1 MLFFFLA
8 VSFTLQ
14 KVFRLIRSYLL
25 FLNLSVSTISVLFK
39 KISTITIHPKLI
51 PTFSFIIF
59 IVSGFV
65 LRILIHLDFS
75 FVEDDGCGSICI
87 LDMMTIS

>member
-1 MLFFFLA
+1 
-8 VSFTLQ
+8 
-14 KVFRLIRSYLL
+14 
-25 FLNLSVSTISVLFK
+25 
-39 KISTITIHPKLI
+39 
-51 PTFSFIIF
+51 
-59 IVSGFV
+59 V